1 MMKKTVFALFFVLFV
16 CGVKAQETPCQ
27 LTESTINGK
36 QVLKGER
43 NYMKTEYDLMRVCVQ
58 FVSCEDRMFLGVV
71 FEPKGEFNI
80 DSTNLAYV
88 QLLNGN
94 EHALKPE
101 FVNKEEKTGKVEC
114 WYLVDKQTEKE
125 FADNLIVSMFFSSR
139 EYPQIEVAEMNRY
152 IARKIMTKI
161 QCMYNAKEQK
171 Q

>member
-1 MMKKTVFALFFVLFV
+1 MKKTVLALFLILFA
-16 CGVKAQETPCQ
+16 CGVKAQETPCH

-43 NYMKTEYDLMRVCVQ
+43 NYMKTEYNLMRVCVQ
-58 FVSCEDRMFLGVV
+58 FVSCEDKMFIGIV

-80 DSTNLAYV
+80 DSTNVAYV
-88 QLLNGN
+88 QLQNGN
-94 EHALKPE
+94 EHTLKPE
-101 FVNKEEKTGKVEC
+101 FINKEQKNGKVEC
-114 WYLVDKQTEKE
+114 WYLVDKQIENE
-125 FADNLIVSMFFSSR
+125 FAENLIVSMFFSSR